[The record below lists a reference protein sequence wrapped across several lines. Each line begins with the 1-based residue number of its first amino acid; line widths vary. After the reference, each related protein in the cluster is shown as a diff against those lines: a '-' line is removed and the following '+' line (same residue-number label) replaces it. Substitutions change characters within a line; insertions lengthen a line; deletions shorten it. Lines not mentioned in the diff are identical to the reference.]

1 MQNAGREMTMTISTA
16 TSSAV
21 AIGPAG
27 RAGWLLLTAALIV
40 FAVSHPVHAAPE
52 DAMTDADK
60 TCLGCHG
67 TEGMSKDL
75 GEGKTLS
82 LHIAGEG
89 FAKSVHRPLGCA
101 ACHADIKLDKHP
113 QTTKK
118 IRSARE
124 YSIAMVE
131 VCRGCHDEVATLQQ
145 GSVHAMR
152 LKGGNAAA
160 PVCTDCH
167 TAHAIIPKT
176 AYDTC
181 VGCHATA
188 MSAHQKWLP
197 NAVLHLEVVSCAA
210 CHAPAAQRMVDLRLY
225 DAATRKWVAEKE
237 GAPEFEKLAR
247 AADADG
253 NGLDAAELSK
263 LLAQINPDKTLPQKT
278 LRGRIELRA
287 GAQAH
292 QLSDK
297 TAAIRECGT
306 CHRHGAEPFQKV
318 TVSITSPGG
327 KPLRYDAHQDVLS
340 SVQSVE
346 SLGEFYAVGGTR
358 NLVLDILFLLAVLG
372 GLSVPIMHQSM
383 KWLVRRQIK
392 VAEANKAAA
401 ALNKPTG
408 GAPGTGSDTDPPKQT

>member
-16 TSSAV
+16 TSSADTV
-21 AIGPAG
+21 GPSG
-27 RAGWLLLTAALIV
+27 RAGWLLLTAALVI

-52 DAMTDADK
+52 DALTDADK

-75 GEGKTLS
+75 GDGKTLS
-82 LHIAGEG
+82 LHVAGNG

-101 ACHADIKLDKHP
+101 GCHADIKLDKHP
-113 QTTKK
+113 QATKK

-131 VCRGCHDEVATLQQ
+131 VCSGCHGEVAALQQ
-145 GSVHAMR
+145 DSVHAVR
-152 LKGGNAAA
+152 LKAGNAAA

-167 TAHAIIPKT
+167 SSHAIIPKT

-197 NAVLHLEVVSCAA
+197 NAALHLEIVSCAA

-225 DAATRKWVAEKE
+225 DGVTRKWVAENE

-263 LLAQINPDKTLPQKT
+263 LLAQINPDKTQPQKT
-278 LRGRIELRA
+278 LRGRIELRT

-297 TAAIRECGT
+297 TAAIRECAT

-318 TVSITSPGG
+318 TVSITSPEG

-340 SVQSVE
+340 SVQSVA

-358 NLVLDILFLLAVLG
+358 NLVLDILFVLAVLG
-372 GLSVPIMHQSM
+372 GLSVPIMHQTM
-383 KWLVRRQIK
+383 KWLVRRQLRM
-392 VAEANKAAA
+392 AEAGKAAA
-401 ALNKPTG
+401 PNDLQSDAQRPGSG
-408 GAPGTGSDTDPPKQT
+408 GGDPPKPQ